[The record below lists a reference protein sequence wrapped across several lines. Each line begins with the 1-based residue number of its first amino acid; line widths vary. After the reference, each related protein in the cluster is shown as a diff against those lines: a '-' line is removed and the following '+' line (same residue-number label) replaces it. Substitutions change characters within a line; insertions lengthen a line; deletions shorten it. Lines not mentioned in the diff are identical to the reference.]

1 MNEQEQWLNWA
12 VELQALAQAGMYY
25 TKVEFERERYE
36 RIREIS
42 AEMLSLKTDIPVDKV
57 KELFCAGSGYQ
68 TPKLDNRAV
77 IFNDDKILLVQESDG
92 RWALPGGWQDVNLS
106 VKENTV
112 KEVREEAGLEAVA
125 ERIIAVQ
132 DRDKNN
138 PPPIAVKIVKI
149 FVLCK
154 AIGGSFQPN
163 SETLDSG
170 YFGLDDLPVLS
181 TSKTTEAQIKMCF
194 EAYKDEN
201 WVVRVD

>member
-1 MNEQEQWLNWA
+1 MNSQEQWLDWA

-25 TKVEFERERYE
+25 TDNDFERERYE

-42 AEMLSLKTDIPVDKV
+42 AEMLSLKTDISVDKV
-57 KELFCAGSGYQ
+57 KDLFCAGSGYQ

-77 IFNDDKILLVQESDG
+77 IFKDDKILLVQESDG
-92 RWALPGGWQDVNLS
+92 KWALPGGWQDVNLS

-138 PPPIAVKIVKI
+138 PPVIATKIVKI

-154 AIGGSFQPN
+154 ALGGSFKPN

-170 YFGLDDLPVLS
+170 YFGLDELPVLA
-181 TSKTTEAQIKMCF
+181 TNKTTEAQIKMCF
-194 EAYKDEN
+194 DACKDEH
-201 WVVRVD
+201 WVVRFD